1 LTIVQRMAASPLCIF
16 GAALATRLISATYIL
31 SRRFGAET
39 LFLKNEPSHIA
50 AALVSGLGFSSP
62 YAGAPI
68 APTAQQPPLY
78 PLILA
83 GVFKVFGIY
92 SVESVWAA
100 VLLNVLAG
108 AVTAVLLYY
117 VGRLHFGETV
127 GILAAWLWVLPWM
140 YGANALAVSLTNA
153 YLAALGLTALFLVVP
168 EALDASRRWLVL
180 GIYSGLLVLLQPSL
194 LPVVLIYLGWL
205 AFAKAASPRVLI
217 AVAGL
222 LLTLVPWTARNYLTF
237 GRFIPL
243 RDNFGLELWVG
254 NRPGMQG
261 TVDFSG
267 DFPDNDPSSYA
278 RLGELRFMDGKFDA
292 SRQFIMSNPAGF
304 ALRAL
309 RRVPEFWRLPY
320 PFPWIAVSIMGWV
333 GAILAMRKKREG
345 WVWFVLLAV
354 YPAVYYVTHNFATYR
369 HPIEPLVILL
379 TSFAVVKIIAKVMA
393 PTGQAAATA
402 NFPMGRWTSTRAV

>member
-1 LTIVQRMAASPLCIF
+1 MTTVQRIAASPLCIF

-31 SRRFGAET
+31 SRRFRPQT

-140 YGANALAVSLTNA
+140 YGANAFAVSLTNA
-153 YLAALGLTALFLVVP
+153 YLAALGLTALILVVP
-168 EALDASRRWLVL
+168 KTLGANGRWFVL

-194 LPVVLIYLGWL
+194 LPVVLVYLGWL
-205 AFAKAASPRVLI
+205 ASTKAPSPRVLI

-222 LLTLVPWTARNYLTF
+222 LVTLVPWTARNYLTF
-237 GRFIPL
+237 GRFIAL

-261 TVDFSG
+261 TIDFSG

-292 SRQFIMSNPAGF
+292 SRQFIVSNPASF
-304 ALRAL
+304 ARRAL
-309 RRVPEFWRLPY
+309 RRVPEFWYFPY
-320 PFPWIAVSIMGWV
+320 PFSWIAVSIMGWV
-333 GAILAMRKKREG
+333 GAVLAMRKSSDG

-354 YPAVYYVTHNFATYR
+354 YPVVYYVTHNFATYR

-379 TSFAVVKIIAKVMA
+379 TSFAFVEIISDIIA
-393 PTGQAAATA
+393 PIRRLHRERRQ
-402 NFPMGRWTSTRAV
+402 RAIARESPCR